1 MFKKDVTI
9 KANNIESCEY
19 NGGDYIRI
27 TGLVDED
34 DFNKEKINGILPKKY
49 IINDNATILFW
60 NDGTKTIVRKSK
72 DDEYNKKL
80 SFLWAYF
87 QKNSGLS
94 KTKAN
99 KYLEDLVD
107 DHNEFYFEAFK
118 KNYCTLGDGS
128 K

>member
-19 NGGDYIRI
+19 NGGNYIRI
-27 TGLVDED
+27 TGLVDSN
-34 DFNKEKINGILPKKY
+34 DFNEEQINGILPKKY

-87 QKNSGLS
+87 QKNCGLS
-94 KTKAN
+94 KNKAN

-107 DHNEFYFEAFK
+107 DHKEFYFEVFK

>member
-19 NGGDYIRI
+19 NGGNYIRI
-27 TGLVDED
+27 TGLVDSN
-34 DFNKEKINGILPKKY
+34 DFNKEQINGILPKKY

-87 QKNSGLS
+87 QKNCGLS
-94 KTKAN
+94 KNKAN

-107 DHNEFYFEAFK
+107 NHKEFYFEVFK

>member
-19 NGGDYIRI
+19 NGGNYIRI
-27 TGLVDED
+27 TGLVDSN
-34 DFNKEKINGILPKKY
+34 DFNKEQIDGILPKKY
-49 IINDNATILFW
+49 IINENATILFW

-80 SFLWAYF
+80 SFLLAYF
-87 QKNSGLS
+87 QKNCGLS
-94 KTKAN
+94 KNKAN

-107 DHNEFYFEAFK
+107 NHNEFYFEVFK

>member
-19 NGGDYIRI
+19 NGGNYIRI
-27 TGLVDED
+27 TGLVDSN
-34 DFNKEKINGILPKKY
+34 DFNKEQINGILPKKY
-49 IINDNATILFW
+49 IINENATILFW

-87 QKNSGLS
+87 QKNCGLS
-94 KTKAN
+94 KNKAN

-107 DHNEFYFEAFK
+107 NHNEFYFEVFK

>member
-19 NGGDYIRI
+19 NGGNYIRI
-27 TGLVDED
+27 TGLVDSN
-34 DFNKEKINGILPKKY
+34 DFNKEQINGILPKKY

-80 SFLWAYF
+80 SFY
-87 QKNSGLS
+87 G
-94 KTKAN
+94 
-99 KYLEDLVD
+99 
-107 DHNEFYFEAFK
+107 HIFK
-118 KNYCTLGDGS
+118 KIVAYQKIKQINI
-128 K
+128 

>member
-19 NGGDYIRI
+19 NGGNYIRI
-27 TGLVDED
+27 TGLVDSN
-34 DFNKEKINGILPKKY
+34 DFNKEQINGILPKKY

-87 QKNSGLS
+87 QKNCGLS
-94 KTKAN
+94 KNKAN

-107 DHNEFYFEAFK
+107 DHKEFYFEVFK